1 MRCNNLDGHR
11 MIEQKFL
18 AISSSQAI
26 HRLGSLGTWQGLCKE
41 DSCKEY
47 KDEQKY
53 HELLVFFKEN
63 QKT

>member
-1 MRCNNLDGHR
+1 